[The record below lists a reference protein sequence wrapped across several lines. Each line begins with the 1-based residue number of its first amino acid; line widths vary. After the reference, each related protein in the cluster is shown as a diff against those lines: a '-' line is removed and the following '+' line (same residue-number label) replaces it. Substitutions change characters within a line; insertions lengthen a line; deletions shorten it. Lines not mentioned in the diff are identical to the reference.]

1 MAIKLKWTNPNVQAT
16 TVEIYRGDTP
26 LDRANL
32 ANPIATL
39 VSGETEW
46 VDSTATFERVYYY
59 VLVTKR
65 GNEVAVGPNNKV
77 ETVERKG
84 AGPNNLRAG
93 DDRLGYFGL
102 LSPSEFFNSTDII
115 AAAKST
121 VGLPTE
127 LVTPSWY
134 KFIRNGKILYVPNV
148 PIGAGSVNWN
158 SLYLAGLVYGT
169 DDAGPANARGGQ
181 VATNQL
187 VKLSKNGDE
196 YLVRLP
202 MGLKNDPSDVVDL
215 SAFPTSDNTVTPIDT
230 AAYRDRRIEFNDLFY
245 PLFST
250 TPDLQRLLN
259 VSNLSSYDYYQRDV
273 NGSAH
278 YRSIACQECR
288 TDVNYA
294 VGRGRSYYN
303 ASQPF
308 PRDQLTNVKL
318 IATNVNA
325 GSTGNHRV
333 IWAPVIELIAPVTV
347 QA

>member
-46 VDSTATFERVYYY
+46 VDSTAAFERVYYY

-102 LSPSEFFNSTDII
+102 LSPSEFFNSADII

-148 PIGAGSVNWN
+148 PIGAAGMNWN

-215 SAFPTSDNTVTPIDT
+215 SVFPTSDNAVTPIDT

-245 PLFST
+245 PIFST

-259 VSNLSSYDYYQRDV
+259 VGNISSHGYYQNDANNV
-273 NGSAH
+273 Y

-303 ASQPF
+303 ALQPF

-325 GSTGNHRV
+325 GATGNHRV

>member
-16 TVEIYRGDTP
+16 TVEIYRGDVP

-32 ANPIATL
+32 ANPVATL

-46 VDSTATFERVYYY
+46 VDSTAAFERVYYY

-102 LSPSEFFNSTDII
+102 LPPSEFFNSTDII

-121 VGLPTE
+121 VGLPTA

-148 PIGAGSVNWN
+148 PITTHAANWN

-187 VKLSKNGDE
+187 VKLNKNGDE

-215 SAFPTSDNTVTPIDT
+215 SVFPTADTTMTLIDT
-230 AAYRDRRIEFNDLFY
+230 AAYKNRRIEFNDLFY
-245 PLFST
+245 PLFSNS
-250 TPDLQRLLN
+250 PDLQRLLN
-259 VSNLSSYDYYQRDV
+259 VSNISSDDYYLPDG
-273 NGSAH
+273 NGAY

-294 VGRGRSYYN
+294 VGRGRSYYG

-308 PRDQLTNVKL
+308 PREQLTNVKL
-318 IATNVNA
+318 IATNINTGA
-325 GSTGNHRV
+325 AGNHRM

>member
-39 VSGETEW
+39 ASGETEW

-84 AGPNNLRAG
+84 AGPNNLRMG
-93 DDRLGYFGL
+93 NDRLGYFGL
-102 LSPSEFFNSTDII
+102 LSPSEFFSSTDII

-121 VGLPTE
+121 VGLPAE

-148 PIGAGSVNWN
+148 PFSTSGTNWN
-158 SLYLAGLVYGT
+158 SLYLAGLVYGM
-169 DDAGPANARGGQ
+169 DNAGPANARGGQ

-187 VKLSKNGDE
+187 VKLNKSGDE

-215 SAFPTSDNTVTPIDT
+215 SIFPTSDGAVTPIDT
-230 AAYRDRRIEFNDLFY
+230 AAYKDRRIEFNDLFY
-245 PLFST
+245 PIFST
-250 TPDLQRLLN
+250 TPNLQRLLN
-259 VSNLSSYDYYQRDV
+259 VGSLSPDGYYQGDG
-273 NGSAH
+273 NNTA

-294 VGRGRSYYN
+294 VARGRSYYN
-303 ASQPF
+303 VSQPF

-318 IATNVNA
+318 IATNA
-325 GSTGNHRV
+325 FGGSLGVHRF